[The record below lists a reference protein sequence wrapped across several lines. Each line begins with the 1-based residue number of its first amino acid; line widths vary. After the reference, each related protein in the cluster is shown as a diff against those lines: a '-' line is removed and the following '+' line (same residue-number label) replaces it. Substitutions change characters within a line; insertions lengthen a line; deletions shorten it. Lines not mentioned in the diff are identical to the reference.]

1 MAIPKRKRS
10 KARGRRK
17 ASINMKLHTP
27 AKSICP
33 RCGTAKKPH
42 VVCSNCGW
50 YKGRVAYAV
59 D

>member
-1 MAIPKRKRS
+1 GRS
-10 KARGRRK
+10 K

-27 AKSICP
+27 AKSSCP

>member
-27 AKSICP
+27 AKSMCP

-42 VVCSNCGW
+42 VVCGNCGW